1 MRSDISLAEYM
12 ARNGIR
18 PVKIDKDGPAYKK
31 SDVLM
36 YVEKQIKAG
45 MYYNQ
50 RDRKMSEE
58 IKDVVTETD
67 RAINK
72 FEQAFDR
79 FGEIEDRLSKRTKTA
94 TGRVRDA
101 AQKLTDGLGKIER
114 TANFDR
120 LERYVALLER
130 AEAAMSALAEMER
143 SGKLERI
150 SAALK

>member
-1 MRSDISLAEYM
+1 MAEYM